1 MISNYFFGSKKKF
14 IVGVVIS
21 TSFCMYLFRDMFDG
35 NNTTTVSW
43 ILLSAVIGIF
53 CILGSL
59 LCAVRFLDFIIEWLQ
74 DKMTNEKFIRV
85 FRELWFV
92 NLGWKRLAITLWIIL
107 TSILSI
113 LIMNDGYSFSLFDL
127 LFSVAVF
134 TVIFWCA
141 VLCINWIINGFVNSK
156 SPNK

>member
-59 LCAVRFLDFIIEWLQ
+59 LCAVRFLDFIIE
-74 DKMTNEKFIRV
+74 
-85 FRELWFV
+85 
-92 NLGWKRLAITLWIIL
+92 
-107 TSILSI
+107 
-113 LIMNDGYSFSLFDL
+113 
-127 LFSVAVF
+127 
-134 TVIFWCA
+134 
-141 VLCINWIINGFVNSK
+141 
-156 SPNK
+156 